1 MDYTHV
7 LKRLPPYQCRD
18 TFAHTTPPPGV
29 YMAIPQ
35 GRKALA
41 WFTYHRAKNICFI
54 IDLKTKKI
62 TPTHAAFASSL
73 SLGTLLAGTIVQDQT
88 RQFIADDIYWFKGVS
103 VERDK
108 IDTLK
113 RTLAEISTTLFL
125 PTQMLFTL
133 PVSSYNPF
141 VVSPY
146 LQQHLKNGTT
156 CYPANKTEVFPVT
169 ATDKCDIYEI
179 NGGVA
184 GVDTL
189 ERSAFLKSL
198 FHTCPT
204 IPMVCQWHPVFKK
217 WVPIRTA

>member
-1 MDYTHV
+1 MDYTHM

-18 TFAHTTPPPGV
+18 TFPHTTPPPGV

-41 WFTYHRAKNICFI
+41 WFTYHRSKNICFI

-62 TPTHAAFASSL
+62 SPTHASFASSL
-73 SLGTLLAGTIVQDQT
+73 SLGTLLSGTIIQDQT
-88 RQFIADDIYWFKGVS
+88 RQFVADDIYWLKGLPV
-103 VERDK
+103 DK
-108 IDTLK
+108 IDLK
-113 RTLAEISTTLFL
+113 RTLSEISTTLFL

-133 PVSSYNPF
+133 PISSYNPF

-146 LQQHLKNGTT
+146 LQQHIKNGTT

-169 ATDKCDIYEI
+169 VTDKCDIYEI

-189 ERSAFLKSL
+189 ERSAFLKDL
-198 FHTCPT
+198 FHTCQT
-204 IPMVCQWHPVFKK
+204 IPMVCQWHPIFKK

>member
-7 LKRLPPYQCRD
+7 LKRLPPYQCLD
-18 TFAHTTPPPGV
+18 TFVHTTPPPGV

-62 TPTHAAFASSL
+62 TPTHASFASSL
-73 SLGTLLAGTIVQDQT
+73 SLGTLMAGTIVHDQT
-88 RQFIADDIYWFKGVS
+88 RQFIADDIYWLKGVK
-103 VERDK
+103 VENK
-108 IDTLK
+108 MVALFT
-113 RTLAEISTTLFL
+113 AMSEISSTLFL
-125 PTQMLFTL
+125 PTQMLFDV

-146 LQQHLKNGTT
+146 PQQHLKNGTT